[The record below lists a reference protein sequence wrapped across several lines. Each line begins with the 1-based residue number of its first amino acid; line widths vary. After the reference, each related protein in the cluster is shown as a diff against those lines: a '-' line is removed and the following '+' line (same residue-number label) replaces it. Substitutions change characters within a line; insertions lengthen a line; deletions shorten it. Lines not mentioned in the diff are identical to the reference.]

1 MKIPVAQQPAYT
13 IYFER
18 FKEMTWTHAD
28 VHKWTP
34 EIKREFVQVHTL
46 LQMMHTEPF
55 YCLTDNPKLEK
66 FVRSIGYTFIQELT
80 FDDGTKRNMWR
91 YINGR
96 VN

>member
-18 FKEMTWTHAD
+18 FAGRTWTHAD

-66 FVRSIGYTFIQELT
+66 FVRSLGYTFEQIVPC
-80 FDDGTKRNMWR
+80 DDGIERNMWR
-91 YINGR
+91 YFNG
-96 VN
+96 

>member
-18 FKEMTWTHAD
+18 FKEMTWTHTD

-34 EIKREFVQVHTL
+34 ETKREFVQVHTL